1 MTTKPTKSEAPWMAS
16 YTDIWTSVK
25 FRRLVRALAP
35 ATAEAVHGHLHR
47 LWHSQVASNFTGE
60 LAGWVDEDVADA
72 ANWPADARAFVVAL
86 IDTGWLATLD
96 GPRHGFILH
105 EWEAYGG
112 QYLRSKEKHRAFKA
126 AQRAKHA
133 STGRPLDMHETSAGQ
148 GEDVRE
154 TSIQH
159 NDNNNDNITITDIT
173 KRESESASQPSPPS
187 PVAAPIP
194 EPEPEPEP
202 YDDRQLERARGAVVA
217 DNRNAR
223 NLSRLKAEAIYGRP
237 QTVEALLSHMVDG
250 EPLERT
256 WARRFEAL
264 DGKSGRPTV
273 AEKVA
278 VLWEAH
284 AGKVWGVNGA
294 TVIAWFVSKLGD
306 DNDRHRRAWE
316 RDGGA
321 RNAGTHPLWSTWRG
335 LKNTH
340 DVPPFEEWL
349 RQREDRPHAP
359 TQQGS
364 GRQPQGPA
372 SGATA
377 AARVVAQVLDA
388 EAARAA
394 EVFDD
399 AAAYSAGLAMMR
411 AAAERTAPSTTTKT
425 TKPGV
430 LQ

>member
-1 MTTKPTKSEAPWMAS
+1 MKIRTIKPDFWSSSKT
-16 YTDIWTSVK
+16 TSVP
-25 FRRLVRALAP
+25 REVRLLFIGLWN
-35 ATAEAVHGHLHR
+35 EADDEGR
-47 LWHSQVASNFTGE
+47 LLGSPKR
-60 LAGWVDEDVADA
+60 LAGSLFPNDDDVDGRVVEGWLSQLASAGLITRYEVKGVAHVAVNGFNEHQKIDRRYPSRLPA
-72 ANWPADARAFVVAL
+72 PPAGPADNTAGPTDNTAGPTVKTAL
-86 IDTGWLATLD
+86 
-96 GPRHGFILH
+96 
-105 EWEAYGG
+105 EGG
-112 QYLRSKEKHRAFKA
+112 RWKVE
-126 AQRAKHA
+126 
-133 STGRPLDMHETSAGQ
+133 G
-148 GEDVRE
+148 GEGE
-154 TSIQH
+154 G
-159 NDNNNDNITITDIT
+159 
-173 KRESESASQPSPPS
+173 ESAARPSPP
-187 PVAAPIP
+187 PAVAPPIP
-194 EPEPEPEP
+194 EPEPETF
-202 YDDRQLERARGAVVA
+202 DDRQLERARGAVVA

-264 DGKSGRPTV
+264 DGKSGRPTI

-399 AAAYSAGLAMMR
+399 AAGYSAGLAMMR